1 MEKRGLAFN
10 LVTTRMLLDNLCD
23 GFDTSCS
30 SKKSLLTTKIK
41 MLHLLNLEGKLSPSL
56 IICKLGIAKSN
67 LAILASGMIV
77 EGLIEK
83 IEDSFDKR
91 VIYYAIT
98 SEGKIILV
106 LSSLTPKKR
115 INQLIKKLNFKR
127 KKLAET
133 KLFFETLEV
142 WLIYSFRFS

>member
-67 LAILASGMIV
+67 LAILASGMIN

-91 VIYYAIT
+91 VIYYAI
-98 SEGKIILV
+98 SESGKTLLKDSLKAIDTQVCGCSMNTNKCKILNRKLEEV
-106 LSSLTPKKR
+106 
-115 INQLIKKLNFKR
+115 IKL
-127 KKLAET
+127 LG
-133 KLFFETLEV
+133 
-142 WLIYSFRFS
+142 